1 MDNKDTTKKDDIIA
15 EETTTDTEPEV
26 VVDDMVDTD
35 DEGNEKGAQAKLK
48 DLREKL
54 KKAEA
59 EKLQAMTD
67 LARAKADF
75 INMRKQDETRNQEFI
90 KFAKEDLINEII
102 PALDSFDMAFGNKEA
117 WEKVD
122 KNWRVGVEYIYS
134 QLVGALTNHNLKQL
148 NPVGEKF
155 DPAIHE
161 AVEFMPVTDEKNDH
175 LITEVVGKGYSLNAK
190 VIKAPK
196 VKVGEYKRV
205 DSQ

>member
-1 MDNKDTTKKDDIIA
+1 MIDKDTKKGDILT
-15 EETTTDTEPEV
+15 EETTKDTESEV

-48 DLREKL
+48 DFREKL

-75 INMRKQDETRNQEFI
+75 INMRKQDEVRNQEFI

-102 PALDSFDMAFGNKEA
+102 PALDSFEMAFGNKES

-122 KNWRVGVEYIYS
+122 KNWRMGVEYIHT
-134 QLVGALTNHNLKQL
+134 QLLGALGNHNLKQL
-148 NPVGEKF
+148 NPLGEKF
-155 DPAIHE
+155 DPALHE
-161 AVEFMPVTDEKNDH
+161 AVEFVSVTDEKKDH
-175 LITEVVGKGYSLNAK
+175 VITEVVAKGYSLNTK

-196 VKVGEYKRV
+196 VKVGEYKKV

>member
-1 MDNKDTTKKDDIIA
+1 MTDKDTKKDDIVA
-15 EETTTDTEPEV
+15 EEATKDIEPEV
-26 VVDDMVDTD
+26 LVDDMVDTD

-48 DLREKL
+48 DLKEKL
-54 KKAEA
+54 KKAES

-75 INMRKQDETRNQEFI
+75 INMRKQDELRNQEFV

-102 PALDSFDMAFGNKEA
+102 PALDSFDMAFGNKES

-122 KNWRVGVEYIYS
+122 KNWRVGVEYIHT
-134 QLVGALTNHNLKQL
+134 QLLGALGNHSLKQL
-148 NPVGEKF
+148 NPIGEKF
-155 DPAIHE
+155 DPTVHE
-161 AVEFMPVTDEKNDH
+161 AVEFVPVTDEKKDH
-175 LITEVVGKGYSLNAK
+175 TIIEVVGKGYSLNGK

-196 VKVGEYKRV
+196 VKVGEFKKV

>member
-1 MDNKDTTKKDDIIA
+1 MDNKDTKKDDIVP
-15 EETTTDTEPEV
+15 EETTEGTEPEV

-59 EKLQAMTD
+59 EKLQAMTG
-67 LARAKADF
+67 LAHAKADF
-75 INMRKQDETRNQEFI
+75 INMRKQDEMRNQEFV
-90 KFAKEDLINEII
+90 KFAKEGLINEII
-102 PALDSFDMAFGNKEA
+102 PALDSFDMAFGNKDA

-134 QLVGALTNHNLKQL
+134 QLLNVLGEHNLKQL
-148 NPVGEKF
+148 SPVGEKF
-155 DPAIHE
+155 DPAVHE
-161 AVEFMPVTDEKNDH
+161 AVEFVPVTDEKNDH
-175 LITEVVGKGYSLNAK
+175 IITEVIAKGYSLSGK

-196 VKVGEYKRV
+196 VKVGEYKKD
-205 DSQ
+205 DSK

>member
-1 MDNKDTTKKDDIIA
+1 MTDKDTKKDDIIA
-15 EETTTDTEPEV
+15 DVTEEASKNSEPEV

-75 INMRKQDETRNQEFI
+75 INMRKQDEMRNQEFI

-102 PALDSFDMAFGNKEA
+102 PALDSFEMAFGNKES

-122 KNWRVGVEYIYS
+122 KNWRMGVEYIHT
-134 QLVGALTNHNLKQL
+134 QLLGALANHNLKQL
-148 NPVGEKF
+148 NPLGEKF
-155 DPAIHE
+155 DPAVHE
-161 AVEFMPVTDEKNDH
+161 AVEFVPVTDEKKDH
-175 LITEVVGKGYSLNAK
+175 VIIEVVAKGYILNTK

-196 VKVGEYKRV
+196 VKVGEFKK
-205 DSQ
+205 

>member
-15 EETTTDTEPEV
+15 EETTVDTEPEI

-35 DEGNEKGAQAKLK
+35 DEGNEKGAQSKLK

-54 KKAEA
+54 KKAEV

-75 INMRKQDETRNQEFI
+75 INMRKQDEMRNQEFV
-90 KFAKEDLINEII
+90 KFAKEGLISEII

-134 QLVGALTNHNLKQL
+134 QLVGALGEHNLKQL
-148 NPVGEKF
+148 NPLGEKF
-155 DPAIHE
+155 DPVVHE
-161 AVEFMPVTDEKNDH
+161 AVEFVPVTDEKKDH
-175 LITEVVGKGYSLNAK
+175 IITEVIGKGYGLNNK

-196 VKVGEYKRV
+196 VKVGEYKKA
-205 DSQ
+205 DSK

>member
-1 MDNKDTTKKDDIIA
+1 MKEKDTKKDDIVP
-15 EETTTDTEPEV
+15 EETAEGTEPDI
-26 VVDDMVDTD
+26 VVDDMVDID

-54 KKAEA
+54 KKAES

-75 INMRKQDETRNQEFI
+75 INMRKQDEVRNQEFI
-90 KFAKEDLINEII
+90 KFAKEDLIGEII

-134 QLVGALTNHNLKQL
+134 QLVGALGNHNLKQL
-148 NPVGEKF
+148 NPIGEKF

-161 AVEFMPVTDEKNDH
+161 AVEFVPVIDEKKDH
-175 LITEVVGKGYSLNAK
+175 VIIEVIGKGYSLNSK

-196 VKVGEYKRV
+196 VKVGEFKK
-205 DSQ
+205 

>member
-1 MDNKDTTKKDDIIA
+1 MDNKDTKKDGIIP

-26 VVDDMVDTD
+26 IVDDMVDTD

-67 LARAKADF
+67 FARAKADF
-75 INMRKQDETRNQEFI
+75 INMRKQDEMRNQEFV
-90 KFAKEDLINEII
+90 KFAKEGLISEII
-102 PALDSFDMAFGNKEA
+102 PALDSFDMAFGNKES

-134 QLVGALTNHNLKQL
+134 QLVGALVNHNLKQL
-148 NPVGEKF
+148 NPLGEKF
-155 DPAIHE
+155 DPVVHE
-161 AVEFMPVTDEKNDH
+161 AVEFVSVTDEKKDH
-175 LITEVVGKGYSLNAK
+175 IITEVIGKGYSLNNK

-196 VKVGEYKRV
+196 VKVGEFKK
-205 DSQ
+205 S